1 MGRPVTITVEKV
13 EAIVGALS
21 ANPHAAQVTR
31 DIGGVS
37 VSTVVRVAHAAKV
50 ELTAGRK
57 TMGRRLP
64 DEQHRR
70 LLEMR
75 QQHPDA
81 TEIALAAM
89 VGVSR
94 STVHRLAPRE
104 AGRKRTGRGLSA
116 EQRGRV
122 LEARQLYP
130 KATEAELAAIAGVSR
145 SSVHRIAPGVR
156 RRAPSAG

>member
-1 MGRPVTITVEKV
+1 MGRSITITVEKI
-13 EAIVGALS
+13 EAIVGALT
-21 ANPHAAQVTR
+21 ANPHATQVTR

-37 VSTVVRVAHAAKV
+37 VSTVVRIAHMAKV

-57 TMGRRLP
+57 TMGRPLAPER
-64 DEQHRR
+64 HRR
-70 LLEMR
+70 LLEAR
-75 QQHPDA
+75 QQYPDA

-94 STVHRLAPRE
+94 STVHRFAPRE
-104 AGRKRTGRGLSA
+104 AGRKRPGRGLSA

-130 KATEAELAAIAGVSR
+130 KATEAALAAIAEVSR
-145 SSVHRIAPGVR
+145 SSVHRIASGAR
-156 RRAPSAG
+156 RRTPSAG